1 MRILEDL
8 DHPNVIE
15 IYSFYENDPQY
26 FYMVLELM
34 SGGELFD
41 RIVEKVRASFSWDF
55 FFFETV
61 YFKSS
66 NRFRKK
72 SHAKHFNS
80 RSTCTST
87 VAERY
92 IAALLFHRANS
103 EHVLGFDVPRSRS
116 SCLNNHAVPRL

>member
-41 RIVEKVRASFSWDF
+41 RIVEKVRASFSWDL
-55 FFFETV
+55 
-61 YFKSS
+61 
-66 NRFRKK
+66 
-72 SHAKHFNS
+72 
-80 RSTCTST
+80 
-87 VAERY
+87 Y
-92 IAALLFHRANS
+92 IYIHIF
-103 EHVLGFDVPRSRS
+103 
-116 SCLNNHAVPRL
+116 